1 MSERSAVRRRHEA
14 ERVGARLPPLLVAAD
29 RVASTVAQGVH
40 GRRRVGVGES
50 FWQFRQYQWGDAT
63 SAIDWRQSA
72 KSDRVVL
79 REQEWEAA
87 ESVWFWVNPAASMR
101 FRSHQGP
108 TKHERAQVLALALAS
123 LLLRAGE
130 RVAALTSPSPPM
142 SGRAALARLA
152 DQLDP
157 AAGREVAAAEAAMPR
172 RALPRYARCVLI
184 SDWLLPHEEIEPW
197 LRFVRSMGVT
207 AFVIVV
213 LDPAELELPY
223 AGRVRF
229 KGLEEETTA
238 LIGNVDRI
246 RTEYAHL
253 LDEHRAALAD
263 TVRRLGWQMTLH
275 RTDHAPAT
283 ALLPA
288 YMALGAGAVR

>member
-1 MSERSAVRRRHEA
+1 MNERAPVRRRHEA

-29 RVASTVAQGVH
+29 RVAVTVAQGVH

-50 FWQFRQYQWGDAT
+50 FWQFRPYQTGDAT

-72 KSDRVVL
+72 KGDRVVL

-87 ESVWFWVNPAASMR
+87 QSVWLWVDRSASMR

-130 RVAALTSPSPPM
+130 RVAALASATPPM
-142 SGRAALARLA
+142 AGRAALARLA
-152 DQLDP
+152 EHLDQAP
-157 AAGREVAAAEAAMPR
+157 ATGDDD
-172 RALPRYARCVLI
+172 ALPRRPLPKHARCVLV
-184 SDWLLPHEEIEPW
+184 SDWLMPRERIEDW
-197 LRFVRSMGVT
+197 LGFIHGLGVQ
-207 AFVIVV
+207 AFVIAV

-229 KGLEEETTA
+229 TGMEEEGVA
-238 LIGNVDRI
+238 IIGNVDRV
-246 RTEYAHL
+246 RADYEQLMA
-253 LDEHRAALAD
+253 EHRAALAD
-263 TVRRLGWQMTLH
+263 VTRRLGWRMTLH
-275 RTDHAPAT
+275 RTDHPPEQ

-288 YMALGAGAVR
+288 YMALGLR

>member
-1 MSERSAVRRRHEA
+1 MSQQPAVRRRHDA
-14 ERVGARLPPLLVAAD
+14 ERIGASLPPLLVAAD

-50 FWQFRQYQWGDAT
+50 FWQFRPYQFGDAT

-72 KSDRVVL
+72 KGDRVVL

-87 ESVWFWVNPAASMR
+87 ESVWFWVDPSASMR
-101 FRSHQGP
+101 FRSHGGP

-130 RVAALTSPSPPM
+130 RIASLTSPRPPM
-142 SGRAALARLA
+142 AGRAALADLA
-152 DQLDP
+152 DMLDP
-157 AAGREVAAAEAAMPR
+157 SSEREAAAVEQATPR
-172 RALPRYARCVLI
+172 RRLPPYARAVLV
-184 SDWLLPHEEIEPW
+184 SDWLMPPEQIEPW
-197 LRFVRSMGVT
+197 LRSIRSMGVT
-207 AFVIVV
+207 AFVVVV

-229 KGLEEETTA
+229 RGLEDEGVA
-238 LIGNVDRI
+238 VIGNVDRV
-246 RTEYAHL
+246 RGEYEQL
-253 LDEHRAALAD
+253 LAQHRAALGD

-275 RTDHAPAT
+275 RTDHSPAT

-288 YMALGAGAVR
+288 YMALGGGGFR